1 MMAELAGAIEIFHA
15 VDLAENGRREII
27 WRELASH
34 EAQLTL
40 DITSTADALEGYGIT
55 REEVAAEWD
64 AYLRHCVENDFFC
77 PPVTL

>member
-34 EAQLTL
+34 EAQLPAKPRMLT
-40 DITSTADALEGYGIT
+40 
-55 REEVAAEWD
+55 
-64 AYLRHCVENDFFC
+64 
-77 PPVTL
+77 